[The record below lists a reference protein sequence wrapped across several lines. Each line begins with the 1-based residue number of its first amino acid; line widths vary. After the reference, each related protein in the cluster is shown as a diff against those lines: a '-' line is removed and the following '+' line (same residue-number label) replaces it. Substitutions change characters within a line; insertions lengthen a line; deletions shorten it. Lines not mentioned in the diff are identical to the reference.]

1 MILLLKGVS
10 LMKKE
15 KSFRRPLWW
24 LFPVVLTLPV
34 AAVIL
39 LAASKYGQ
47 TLVDAMSVA
56 MKMVVIP

>member
-1 MILLLKGVS
+1 
-10 LMKKE
+10 MKKE
-15 KSFRRPLWW
+15 KSLRRPLWW
-24 LFPVVLTLPV
+24 GLPLLLTLPV

-47 TLVDAMSVA
+47 TLVDALNVA

>member
-1 MILLLKGVS
+1 
-10 LMKKE
+10 MK

-24 LFPVVLTLPV
+24 CLPVLLTLPV

-39 LAASKYGQ
+39 LAAAKYGQ
-47 TLVDAMSVA
+47 TLIDALGVA

>member
-1 MILLLKGVS
+1 
-10 LMKKE
+10 MKKE

-24 LFPVVLTLPV
+24 LFPVALTLPV